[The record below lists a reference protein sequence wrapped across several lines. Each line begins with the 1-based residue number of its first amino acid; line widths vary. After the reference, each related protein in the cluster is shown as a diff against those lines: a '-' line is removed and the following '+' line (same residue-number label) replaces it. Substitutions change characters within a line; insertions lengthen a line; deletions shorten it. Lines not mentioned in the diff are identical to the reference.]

1 MTPYQFLGPYDIV
14 FKVQKTTARAETTIS
29 ETTTIE
35 EKLSEK
41 TTVLEEI
48 ELDLFTGFQ
57 YTTALEDKK
66 SLTVFSAIAV
76 VGWIGF
82 SPLERICQNFFRE
95 LW

>member
-41 TTVLEEI
+41 TTDLDEI
-48 ELDLFTGFQ
+48 ELGLFTDFED
-57 YTTALEDKK
+57 TTALEDKQ
-66 SLTVFSAIAV
+66 SLNVFPTIAV
-76 VGWIGF
+76 VCGT
-82 SPLERICQNFFRE
+82 
-95 LW
+95 